1 MERFVEWIESVARTL
16 GGPGL
21 FLVAFLDS
29 SFLSLPQIND
39 LLVIWAVMQRPALLM
54 YYAGMATAGSVAG
67 CVVLYGIASRGG
79 EAFLKSRFGSDR
91 LEARRRLVQRHGV
104 LAVLVPSLLPPPA
117 PFKLFVLLAG
127 AARVPLPKFILAVGI
142 GRGVR
147 YFGEG
152 WLAVVYGEAAIAFLE
167 ANTVAVSLGLVA
179 LVLVGA
185 AGYWLWRRRSAQR
198 SADV

>member
-1 MERFVEWIESVARTL
+1 MERFVEWIESVAPTL

-39 LLVIWAVMQRPALLM
+39 LLVIWAVMQRPALLV
-54 YYAGMATAGSVAG
+54 YYAGMATAGSIAG
-67 CVVLYGIASRGG
+67 CVVLYGIAARGG
-79 EAFLKSRFGSDR
+79 EAFLKSRFASER
-91 LEARRRLVQRHGV
+91 VEARRRLMQRHGV

-142 GRGVR
+142 GRGIR

-167 ANTVAVSLGLVA
+167 ANTVAVSLGLTA
-179 LVLVGA
+179 LVLVA
-185 AGYWLWRRRSAQR
+185 AVGYWLWRRAPR